1 METEA
6 IEQEE
11 VTEAQPQTTPEQQLV
26 IVEGMLDRIF
36 GGKKDEVDVMDL
48 STKLKLGHRPLA
60 NLLHVVSTL
69 TEDMREIRS
78 RCKKLEEGLKVPD
91 DA

>member
-36 GGKKDEVDVMDL
+36 GGKDEREE
-48 STKLKLGHRPLA
+48 TGFEE
-60 NLLHVVSTL
+60 TL
-69 TEDMREIRS
+69 
-78 RCKKLEEGLKVPD
+78 
-91 DA
+91 

>member
-1 METEA
+1 
-6 IEQEE
+6 
-11 VTEAQPQTTPEQQLV
+11 
-26 IVEGMLDRIF
+26 MLDRIF

>member
-1 METEA
+1 MTET

-91 DA
+91 DV

>member
-1 METEA
+1 M
-6 IEQEE
+6 
-11 VTEAQPQTTPEQQLV
+11 
-26 IVEGMLDRIF
+26 MH
-36 GGKKDEVDVMDL
+36 KDEVDVMDL

-91 DA
+91 DV